1 MEYYR
6 AHWRKLE
13 LQVEGLNEDALR
25 KFRTEWDKRRERV
38 EDATEEEEYDL
49 LLRRVG
55 PVWAKR
61 ILVEEE
67 KRTRGKFGVKINKVG
82 QFSLRDF
89 SAFLTRILGEAPL
102 SITEDHGW
110 FKVSLAS
117 EEQEKKVLSLR
128 GKKIAGGFDLR
139 VFRSNPRMTATEI
152 FSWMT
157 RDVRI
162 QDNMATLDYHPRG
175 VFKRTNSPVREV
187 QAMPQKSTEKNDAQK
202 KSQHTP

>member
-1 MEYYR
+1 M
-6 AHWRKLE
+6 
-13 LQVEGLNEDALR
+13 
-25 KFRTEWDKRRERV
+25 
-38 EDATEEEEYDL
+38 
-49 LLRRVG
+49 
-55 PVWAKR
+55 
-61 ILVEEE
+61 
-67 KRTRGKFGVKINKVG
+67 KINKVG

-117 EEQEKKVLSLR
+117 EEQEKKVISLR

-202 KSQHTP
+202 NPSTPPKSPVTEAKKVEWQDKKETKPGSPKGGNTKPGKGNDKGKGKGYGKCGKGNWWGSTPN